1 GEKWEV
7 GSGKWEVGSG
17 EWEVGRSEGNW
28 GVDLLG
34 GLLAYWVVSLEGARV
49 GVALLLIA
57 DCHSPFAIREQ

>member
-1 GEKWEV
+1 MGSGKWEV

-17 EWEVGRSEGNW
+17 KWAGRWGIG

-57 DCHSPFAIREQ
+57 DC